1 MVTHIEEDSIDID
14 VEEPIVKI
22 KVGNKWLDLV
32 EEEAAIVVAVLGDL
46 VEAIDQAL
54 QSAEQE
60 EIWKQQISKKI
71 LQLDEINQSDS
82 TNIN

>member
-1 MVTHIEEDSIDID
+1 MVTHIEDPIDID
-14 VEEPIVKI
+14 EEEPIVKI

-60 EIWKQQISKKI
+60 EI
-71 LQLDEINQSDS
+71 
-82 TNIN
+82 